1 VIISKPTGIMFKVRK
16 MKRYWVI
23 GGEYASTAFKDMA
36 DGKAPH
42 RFGPF
47 DTAEEAQTRWSTLS
61 WANVDN
67 CHARYE
73 IVAEDAPAS
82 GRAA

>member
-1 VIISKPTGIMFKVRK
+1 MSESA

-23 GGEYASTAFKDMA
+23 GGEYKSTAFA
-36 DGKAPH
+36 ETLDGAPP
-42 RFGPF
+42 RRYGPF
-47 DTAEEAQTRWSTLS
+47 TTLEEAHSRWAALS

-73 IVAEDAPAS
+73 IVAEDAPAGDAS
-82 GRAA
+82 RAA